1 MAHIIILG
9 AGIGGL
15 VAAYDMKEHV
25 GPNDKVTVVTENSYF
40 QFTPS
45 NPWLAVNW
53 RSRDDITFELKTYL
67 ERKGID
73 LIVTAAKRVHPEENR
88 IELIDGTSVTY
99 DYLVIATGP
108 KLAFEEVE
116 GAGPAAHTQ
125 SICTVNH
132 AETAAKAWDGF
143 VKDPG
148 HIVVGALQGASCYGP
163 AYEFAM
169 IMDTDLRRRKIRSK
183 VPMTFVTAE
192 PYVGHLGLGG
202 VGDSKGM
209 IESILREKHIKWI
222 CNAKVSKVE
231 AGKMFVTEHDENGQ
245 PKKEHVLD
253 FKYSMMLPAFK
264 GVDAV
269 IGIEGLANP
278 RGFMNHVY
286 TPPYCQQFGVFS
298 QNEVSA
304 EALASFINSI
314 PQRFRHVDLNLNES
328 NLDLNESDLDVPN
341 GLEIHRN
348 RNLVLQLNKPANLIA
363 QSFTRNHKRNI
374 RKACRAGLI
383 YDVADDAEKVIEIFE
398 SGRGR
403 TLGDYSD
410 MDHSLFRVLL
420 RELQQRGKATILIAN
435 SADGDTVAGAV
446 FFMSHDGAYF
456 IFSGTSE
463 SGKKLS
469 AMHGLIGHFL
479 ESHSAGLAFLD
490 FEGSHLDDLARF
502 YAGFGADEA
511 LFVRIVRT

>member
-1 MAHIIILG
+1 MDW
-9 AGIGGL
+9 IG
-15 VAAYDMKEHV
+15 
-25 GPNDKVTVVTENSYF
+25 
-40 QFTPS
+40 
-45 NPWLAVNW
+45 
-53 RSRDDITFELKTYL
+53 R
-67 ERKGID
+67 
-73 LIVTAAKRVHPEENR
+73 
-88 IELIDGTSVTY
+88 VTY
-99 DYLVIATGP
+99 SMDSKPFFLLRSEIDTARWDAT
-108 KLAFEEVE
+108 VE
-116 GAGPAAHTQ
+116 HAAQ
-125 SICTVNH
+125 
-132 AETAAKAWDGF
+132 
-143 VKDPG
+143 
-148 HIVVGALQGASCYGP
+148 
-163 AYEFAM
+163 
-169 IMDTDLRRRKIRSK
+169 RKIYAFSWYLDT
-183 VPMTFVTAE
+183 VADDWCALVSEDYSTIMPL
-192 PYVGHLGLGG
+192 PC
-202 VGDSKGM
+202 S
-209 IESILREKHIKWI
+209 
-222 CNAKVSKVE
+222 AKS
-231 AGKMFVTEHDENGQ
+231 
-245 PKKEHVLD
+245 
-253 FKYSMMLPAFK
+253 S
-264 GVDAV
+264 
-269 IGIEGLANP
+269 
-278 RGFMNHVY
+278 MNHVY